1 MPRRSF
7 HTRLLLTASIA
18 LLAFFAISALLLDI
32 IFRQTTENILANRMQ
47 VVAMSLIAS
56 TELDSRGRIV
66 IPEAL
71 PEHRLERPGS
81 GLYAQIRLGSGNVV
95 WRSPSNMGH
104 EIRYPPVVMTGEQ
117 RLARTLKDDQ
127 RPLFVMSIGVAWE
140 GPRGET
146 TPFVFDVAQSLEPY
160 ESQLWRFRRNLLGS
174 FLLLSVVLLV
184 VQMLVIRWGLRP
196 LRQMGA
202 SLRDMQSG
210 RREAL
215 SGDYPRELSVLART
229 INGLVSDE
237 RAHLERYRNSLADL
251 AHSLKTPLAVLS
263 TLRDDPGMNKTSRDT
278 LNAQVQRMN
287 DIVEYQLRRAAAA
300 GSGQKMKRT
309 PVAAVAEKI
318 SDSLAKVYHERG
330 LQLDTQVEAGLQF
343 QGEEE
348 DLMEVIGNLMD
359 NACKWAR
366 ARVELVVRPATGA
379 SGRALEVIVRDDGQ
393 GMRPEAVD
401 RLTHRGVRDDESV
414 EGQGIGLAV
423 VRDITVMYGGE
434 VRVGRSPAG
443 GAEVRVVLP
452 AAEPEA

>member
-1 MPRRSF
+1 MSRRSF

-32 IFRQTTENILANRMQ
+32 IFRQTSENILANRMQ
-47 VVAMSLIAS
+47 VVVMSLIAS
-56 TELDSRGRIV
+56 TELDAHGRML
-66 IPEAL
+66 IPDVL

-81 GLYAQIRLGSGNVV
+81 GLYAQIRRGDGAVA
-95 WRSPSNMGH
+95 WRSPSTMGH

-117 RLARTLKDDQ
+117 RLVRTTKDESV
-127 RPLFVMSIGVAWE
+127 PLFVMSFGVAWE

-174 FLLLSVVLLV
+174 FLLLGIVLLV

-196 LRQMGA
+196 LRQMGV

-210 RREAL
+210 RQEAL
-215 SGDYPRELSVLART
+215 TGDYPRELSVLAHT
-229 INGLVSDE
+229 INGLVNDE
-237 RAHLERYRNSLADL
+237 RAHLARYRNSLSDL

-263 TLRDDPGMNKTSRDT
+263 TLRDDPGMDSSTRDT
-278 LNAQVQRMN
+278 LNTQVERMN
-287 DIVEYQLRRAAAA
+287 AIVEYQLRRAAAA
-300 GSGQKMKRT
+300 GAGQTMKRT
-309 PVAAVAEKI
+309 AVAPVAEKI
-318 SDSLAKVYHERG
+318 VDSLAKVYYDRG
-330 LQLDTQVEAGLQF
+330 LQLEQHVDPGLVF

-366 ARVELVVRPATGA
+366 ERVELRVNAAAGSR
-379 SGRALEVIVRDDGQ
+379 GRMLEVIVGDDGQ
-393 GMRPEAVD
+393 GMHPEAVD
-401 RLTHRGVRDDESV
+401 RLSHRGVRGDESV

-423 VRDITVMYGGE
+423 VRDIAVMYGGE
-434 VRVGRSPAG
+434 IQVGQSAAC
-443 GAEVRVVLP
+443 GAEVRVLLP
-452 AAEPEA
+452 AAGND